1 MITRNTPKI
10 IALSKSEKY
19 TFHKYNCEQIKLLKG
34 LGVEGDIHMG
44 KTVKHRS
51 RVAHDPSQPNLR
63 QVHLIHSEL
72 LEELKEKGFIVKP
85 GELGE
90 NITTAGIDLLGL
102 SKGTILEIGETVKI
116 EITGLRN
123 PCKQLNT
130 FQSGLLKAV
139 IDKDEKGNLIR
150 KSGVMSIVLEGGVV
164 NVNDE
169 IAVKVPEGSHIP
181 LEKV

>member
-1 MITRNTPKI
+1 LITRNTPKI